1 MSRFDGRS
9 VIVTGGAK
17 GIGGAICTAFAEEGA
32 RVVCADVDT
41 VAGEALAAGA
51 PSAGEI
57 RFHRADVSKAAECDA
72 LVAATVEACGGVD
85 ILCNNVGIQPTDSY
99 LPLHE
104 VSDEAW
110 DRILDVNLKSF
121 FLMSR
126 PCLGHMIKAGNGVII
141 NTASV
146 QGLQSAKGV
155 PA

>member
-57 RFHRADVSKAAECDA
+57 RFQRADVSKAAECDA

-85 ILCNNVGIQPTDSY
+85 ILCMWASSLQT
-99 LPLHE
+99 
-104 VSDEAW
+104 
-110 DRILDVNLKSF
+110 
-121 FLMSR
+121 
-126 PCLGHMIKAGNGVII
+126 VIYRS
-141 NTASV
+141 TR
-146 QGLQSAKGV
+146 SATRHGTGS
-155 PA
+155 